1 MTSLSGLS
9 ARREG
14 EVVSC
19 NYGGFV
25 VTPGCVDPYPATLTV
40 TPNYKDAGSPFFVG
54 FPKPWRF
61 LRLQLERAMPK
72 RLDEARVLAAVAA
85 DDLRGNATLL
95 AATSRPCC

>member
-1 MTSLSGLS
+1 MY
-9 ARREG
+9 ARVPSVG
-14 EVVSC
+14 EHSC
-19 NYGGFV
+19 LRSRAAIALAFRA
-25 VTPGCVDPYPATLTV
+25 CEL
-40 TPNYKDAGSPFFVG
+40 PNYKDAGSSIFVG

-61 LRLQLERAMPK
+61 LRPQLERAMPK